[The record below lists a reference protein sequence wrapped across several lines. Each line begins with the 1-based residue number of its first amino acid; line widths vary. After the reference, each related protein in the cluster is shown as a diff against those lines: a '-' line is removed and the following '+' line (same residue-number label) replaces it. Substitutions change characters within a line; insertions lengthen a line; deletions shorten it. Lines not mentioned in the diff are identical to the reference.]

1 LNKKDVV
8 FRHSALRP
16 YYVKNGMAESEKK
29 KDGASEKTWNH
40 MEFDFRVTMQ
50 KFKEEAKRKR
60 QRLQDSVLGMLMDSA
75 AGKKIIAH
83 DEEWDG
89 SEGIDDLVNKFKEAN
104 ALSRKRWYDQLSSLE
119 DWVIPKVH
127 FLEARERT
135 REYVTLPLNA
145 RKI

>member
-1 LNKKDVV
+1 MNKKDVV

-60 QRLQDSVLGMLMDSA
+60 QRLQDSVLVASLDKPSDA
-75 AGKKIIAH
+75 CSIPHCNIPCERGKKH
-83 DEEWDG
+83 G
-89 SEGIDDLVNKFKEAN
+89 
-104 ALSRKRWYDQLSSLE
+104 
-119 DWVIPKVH
+119 PK
-127 FLEARERT
+127 RT
-135 REYVTLPLNA
+135 RDHTIVFAITS
-145 RKI
+145 